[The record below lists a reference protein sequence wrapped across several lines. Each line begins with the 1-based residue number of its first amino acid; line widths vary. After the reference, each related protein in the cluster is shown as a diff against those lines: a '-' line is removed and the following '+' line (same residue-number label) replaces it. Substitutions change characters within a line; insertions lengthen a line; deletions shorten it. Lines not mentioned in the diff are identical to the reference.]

1 MPQLPSKLQSGDN
14 FKGATVRT
22 VNNIIDYLNSQR
34 IKGDNRT
41 IQVNQYATGITIS
54 SIGTIT
60 HKPTVGGGSSFTHPF
75 QIYITTDENGNP
87 QACMRE
93 GRVLV
98 QQMTNTI
105 FYQRFEKI
113 SEGDKGSQPYADY
126 IPINWADADDGDYC
140 VVIIIKNDEDNISE
154 YSDIDT
160 IVCYNM
166 MVQHLPCVS
175 GFYSIYVGT
184 IIKSTVENP
193 KEGEPAYRLTAGTQ
207 RITSDIIIDD
217 YNQNLPFT
225 IKAFV
230 DYGENTEVKTSASD
244 FIVKQLKLN
253 GGKIYDDTYMQCV
266 YVTDEQK
273 YKPANGEN
281 TAYLK
286 IYNSKDNE
294 GNETKNYEIFW
305 TNEPIA
311 PYVQENGILNE
322 RYIMLSRF
330 FNEVPVAFF
339 NYHPADILLG
349 KEDTYKVL
357 ATSPD
362 NQLGD
367 KLPDYLVNK
376 IAGDEGTIS
385 GDAEWQ
391 IGEGAEASTP
401 KGYIGIYD
409 KKNTFA
415 DEENLSDNN
424 RLLYAKW
431 LYNKIGG
438 FSGKYTTLNCKE
450 SIPQW
455 ESMGM
460 IRVADDDEEPAGFL
474 PEKVKGGDHINTKV
488 EEKQLVI
495 NAEPPNITGTA
506 PIIVDNTADEGAEA
520 GAAKWNFNVKIDKSE
535 FVTGLAGGECI
546 TVSAGEQEE
555 GTEASE
561 TGKSFTISVDI
572 NCILDKI
579 KIEGG
584 ECITV
589 NKGEEGYTVEADID
603 CIFENLSITGDAP
616 ISVSGSGTSWNISFD
631 DSEFIKDIQGNECI
645 NVSRSGTSA
654 TVSTDIN
661 CIFSNLQISG
671 SSPITVSGSGT
682 SWNIG
687 FDDSGF
693 IKGGNGSSCINVSKS
708 GSNLNISA
716 DIDCIFSNL
725 NITGE
730 SPISVSGSGKN
741 WSVGIDDSKLVENVT
756 GGECITT
763 SRSGK
768 IITVNADIDCILSNL
783 SITGD
788 DYITVTRTANDFQL
802 EFNENQLGKIKVTSI
817 DSLDYICNKWD
828 SAGSVVIYDHN
839 GIYISAGV
847 KAGTIKSDNGS
858 IKVEEDS
865 VDEHGTVNT
874 FDLKVD
880 WTKVEIDPSLA
891 PLVTADYSDENKVV
905 LKLTEMPDGVMY
917 VKDGQISF
925 LGTQAKS
932 VLATDENGGLTWLE
946 YDDCENACGG
956 E

>member
-22 VNNIIDYLNSQR
+22 VNNIIDYLQSQR
-34 IKGDNRT
+34 LQGDNRT
-41 IQVNQYATGITIS
+41 VKLNQYANGITIS
-54 SIGTIT
+54 AINNAVN
-60 HKPTVGGGSSFTHPF
+60 KPVASGSFFIHPF
-75 QIYITTDENGNP
+75 QLYTTTDESKRP
-87 QACMRE
+87 QVCMRE
-93 GRVLV
+93 GRVLM
-98 QQMTNTI
+98 QSLTNAI
-105 FYQRFEKI
+105 FYLRYEKV
-113 SEGDKGSQPYADY
+113 DANDRGSVPIADF
-126 IPINWADADDGDYC
+126 IPVDWSTAADGDYC
-140 VVIIIKNDEDNISE
+140 IVGAVFNAEDEQGE
-154 YSDIDT
+154 YIDSACL
-160 IVCYNM
+160 VCGGQIL
-166 MVQHLPCVS
+166 VQHLPCVS
-175 GFYSIYVGT
+175 GYYSYYIGT
-184 IIKSTVENP
+184 VTKKTVENP
-193 KEGEPAYRLTAGTQ
+193 KAGEADYSLAIGTQ
-207 RITSDIIIDD
+207 RITSDISITD
-217 YNQNLPFT
+217 YNNTLPFT
-225 IKAFV
+225 FKAFINHGDDAEIKMSFDDFSV
-230 DYGENTEVKTSASD
+230 DKVIVNSGKVYDDNNQICEFITDECDYIPNTGENTCC
-244 FIVKQLKLN
+244 I
-253 GGKIYDDTYMQCV
+253 KIYGKENDAGQT
-266 YVTDEQK
+266 EQK
-273 YKPANGEN
+273 
-281 TAYLK
+281 T
-286 IYNSKDNE
+286 
-294 GNETKNYEIFW
+294 EIFW
-305 TNEPIA
+305 TSEPVEA
-311 PYVQENGILNE
+311 YVKDANGNLTE
-322 RYIMLSRF
+322 RYIMLAKF
-330 FNEVPVAFF
+330 YYEVPLAFF
-339 NYHPADILLG
+339 NFHPCDVMLG
-349 KEDTYKVL
+349 KDDTYKVL
-357 ATSPD
+357 VTDTNSGV
-362 NQLGD
+362 LGD
-367 KLPDYLVNK
+367 TIPDFLVDK

-385 GDAEWQ
+385 GDEEWK
-391 IGEGAEASTP
+391 IGEGEQASTP
-401 KGYIGIYD
+401 KGYIGFYE
-409 KKNTFA
+409 KRNTFA
-415 DEENLSDNN
+415 EDEKNVERN

-438 FSGKYTTLNCKE
+438 FGEKYLTLNCQK

-455 ESMGM
+455 QSMGM

-495 NAEPPNITGTA
+495 NAEPPTITGSA
-506 PIIVDNTADEGAEA
+506 PIIVEATGDDDEG
-520 GAAKWNFNVKIDKSE
+520 AKWNFDVKIDKSE
-535 FVTGLAGGECI
+535 FITGLTGGECI
-546 TVSAGEQEE
+546 TVEAGEQEE
-555 GTEASE
+555 GTESSE

-880 WTKVEIDPSLA
+880 WTKVEIDSSLA

-932 VLATDENGGLTWLE
+932 VLATDENGGLTWLA
-946 YDDCENACGG
+946 YSDCENACGG